1 MLLTGQPR
9 RSRVRLS
16 LPTYSFSRDSSVST
30 AMQLMTGIR
39 FLKWKNF
46 SSRRNIQNFCV
57 CTHSRSNG
65 HLVKRPGLN
74 PSSAE
79 VKNVCCCASTPPHMS
94 SWSICA
100 LCCVLLS
107 WENRSQ
113 SLIQEI
119 MLSNQININF
129 YTDKLKERKSLR
141 RVCT

>member
-1 MLLTGQPR
+1 
-9 RSRVRLS
+9 
-16 LPTYSFSRDSSVST
+16 
-30 AMQLMTGIR
+30 
-39 FLKWKNF
+39 
-46 SSRRNIQNFCV
+46 
-57 CTHSRSNG
+57 
-65 HLVKRPGLN
+65 
-74 PSSAE
+74 
-79 VKNVCCCASTPPHMS
+79 VCCCASTPPHMS

-141 RVCT
+141 RVCTWLPTHDLSWLRHAGNKTDLAV